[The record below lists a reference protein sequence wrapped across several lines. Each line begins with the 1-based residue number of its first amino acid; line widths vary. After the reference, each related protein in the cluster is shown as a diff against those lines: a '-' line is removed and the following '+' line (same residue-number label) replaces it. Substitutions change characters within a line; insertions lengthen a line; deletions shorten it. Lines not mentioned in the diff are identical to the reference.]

1 MVRND
6 NSEGDYNT
14 LEDVRIMRKNKIAS
28 MVTALVLTAA
38 MLTGCGSAS
47 GNCNASQSAQA
58 STSAATQTTESSAA
72 ATESATAETAA
83 TQETA
88 TETQTGDT
96 TAESGKTLVVYY
108 SASGTTK
115 RVATAIADA
124 AGADLY
130 EITPVEPYT
139 GDDLNWNNS
148 SSRVSREHDD
158 ESLRDIALT
167 EITPADWDSY
177 DTVLIGYPIW
187 WGIAA
192 WPVDNFV
199 KGNDFTGKT
208 VIPFCTSASSGLGD
222 SGNLLEE
229 MAGTGDWQEGHR
241 FSSGASDADA
251 ADWVASLDLNE

>member
-1 MVRND
+1 
-6 NSEGDYNT
+6 
-14 LEDVRIMRKNKIAS
+14 MRKNKIAG

-38 MLTGCGSAS
+38 MLTGCGSAT
-47 GNCNASQSAQA
+47 GNGNAGRGVQS
-58 STSAATQTTESSAA
+58 STSAATQTTESSVA
-72 ATESATAETAA
+72 ATESATAETVA

-88 TETQTGDT
+88 AETQTGDT
-96 TAESGKTLVVYY
+96 TAESESGKILVAYY

-124 AGADLY
+124 TGADLY

-139 GDDLNWNNS
+139 SDDLNWTNS

-167 EITPADWDSY
+167 EITPTDWDSY

-208 VIPFCTSASSGLGD
+208 VIPFCTSSSSGLGD

-251 ADWVASLDLNE
+251 ADWVASLNLNE

>member
-1 MVRND
+1 
-6 NSEGDYNT
+6 
-14 LEDVRIMRKNKIAS
+14 MRKNKIAG

-38 MLTGCGSAS
+38 MLTGCGSAT
-47 GNCNASQSAQA
+47 GNGNAGRGVQS
-58 STSAATQTTESSAA
+58 STSAATQTTESSVA
-72 ATESATAETAA
+72 ATESATAETVA

-88 TETQTGDT
+88 AETQTGDT
-96 TAESGKTLVVYY
+96 TAESESGKILVVYY

-124 AGADLY
+124 TGADLY
-130 EITPVEPYT
+130 EITLVEPYT
-139 GDDLNWNNS
+139 SDDLNWTNS

-167 EITPADWDSY
+167 EITPTDWDSC

-208 VIPFCTSASSGLGD
+208 VIPFCTSSSSGLGD

-251 ADWVASLDLNE
+251 ADWVASLNLNE

>member
-1 MVRND
+1 
-6 NSEGDYNT
+6 
-14 LEDVRIMRKNKIAS
+14 MRKNKIAG

-38 MLTGCGSAS
+38 MLTGCGSAT
-47 GNCNASQSAQA
+47 GNGNASRGVQA
-58 STSAATQTTESSAA
+58 STSAATQTTESSVA
-72 ATESATAETAA
+72 ATESATAETVA

-88 TETQTGDT
+88 AETQTGDT
-96 TAESGKTLVVYY
+96 TAESESGKILVVYY

-124 AGADLY
+124 TGADLY

-139 GDDLNWNNS
+139 SDDLNWTNS

-167 EITPADWDSY
+167 EITPTDWDSY

-208 VIPFCTSASSGLGD
+208 VIPFCTSSSSGLGD

-251 ADWVASLDLNE
+251 ADWVASLNLNE

>member
-1 MVRND
+1 MMYNPQLDTFICVVEAGSFSKAAD
-6 NSEGDYNT
+6 KLYISPPAVIKQINS
-14 LEDVRIMRKNKIAS
+14 LENNLGVQLFARTHRGLV
-28 MVTALVLTAA
+28 VTAA
-38 MLTGCGSAS
+38 G
-47 GNCNASQSAQA
+47 
-58 STSAATQTTESSAA
+58 ESLYQDA
-72 ATESATAETAA
+72 
-83 TQETA
+83 
-88 TETQTGDT
+88 
-96 TAESGKTLVVYY
+96 KYMVNY
-108 SASGTTK
+108 SK
-115 RVATAIADA
+115 
-124 AGADLY
+124 Y

-139 GDDLNWNNS
+139 SDDLNWTNS

-208 VIPFCTSASSGLGD
+208 VIPFCTSSSSGLGD

-251 ADWVASLDLNE
+251 AGWVASLNLNK

>member
-1 MVRND
+1 
-6 NSEGDYNT
+6 
-14 LEDVRIMRKNKIAS
+14 MRKNKIAG

-38 MLTGCGSAS
+38 MLTGCGSTA
-47 GNCNASQSAQA
+47 GNGNTSQSAQA

-88 TETQTGDT
+88 AETQTGDT
-96 TAESGKTLVVYY
+96 AAESGKTLVVYY

-139 GDDLNWNNS
+139 NDDLNWTNS

-158 ESLRDIALT
+158 ENLRDIALT

-251 ADWVASLDLNE
+251 ADWVASLNLNE

>member
-1 MVRND
+1 
-6 NSEGDYNT
+6 
-14 LEDVRIMRKNKIAS
+14 MRKNKIAG

-38 MLTGCGSAS
+38 MLTGCGSAT
-47 GNCNASQSAQA
+47 GNGNAGRGVQS
-58 STSAATQTTESSAA
+58 STSAATQTTESSVA
-72 ATESATAETAA
+72 ATAETVA

-88 TETQTGDT
+88 AETQTGDT
-96 TAESGKTLVVYY
+96 TAESESGKILVVYY

-124 AGADLY
+124 TGADLY

-139 GDDLNWNNS
+139 SDDLNWTNS
-148 SSRVSREHDD
+148 SSRISREHDD

-167 EITPADWDSY
+167 EITPTDWDSY

-208 VIPFCTSASSGLGD
+208 VIPFCTSSSSGLGD

-251 ADWVASLDLNE
+251 ADWVASLNLNE